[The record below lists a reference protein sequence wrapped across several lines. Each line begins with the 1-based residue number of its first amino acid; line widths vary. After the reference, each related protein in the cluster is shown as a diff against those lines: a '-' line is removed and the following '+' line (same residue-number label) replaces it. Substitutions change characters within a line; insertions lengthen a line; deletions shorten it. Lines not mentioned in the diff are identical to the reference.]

1 MNMKVGKAMASA
13 VPSRNSEQP
22 AKGRGEGTLSVAET
36 APYGGCRRAAQRR
49 KADADHVARA
59 AKTSGRLLAALA
71 EAGAYGLCDPTD
83 DGMLVVRK
91 LRNGVSVGAG
101 RFALVLADDLVRND
115 LAHWERSASGRR
127 VLRMSAPG
135 ESHQRRLCAESDAPF
150 LNQHHETGFAT
161 RQGEAGPAR
170 LRVVLDE
177 SPLDWLRRRKD
188 PDGAPLIDEAAYQA
202 GERLRADITA
212 AGLLP
217 SVTSRWDPVRA
228 DGGPRGPAEATDRVI
243 AARQRIRNAFEA
255 VGADFG
261 DLLIDLCGFLKG
273 LEVIERERRWPPRS
287 AKVVVRIA
295 LARLAEHY
303 GLESVATGASAA
315 RRIRAWQSV
324 VAGATSPDA
333 LLN

>member
-1 MNMKVGKAMASA
+1 MSA
-13 VPSRNSEQP
+13 
-22 AKGRGEGTLSVAET
+22 AKG
-36 APYGGCRRAAQRR
+36 C
-49 KADADHVARA
+49 
-59 AKTSGRLLAALA
+59 GRLLAALA
-71 EAGAYGLCDPTD
+71 EEGAYGLCDPTD

-91 LRNGVSVGAG
+91 LRNGISVGAG
-101 RFALVLADDLVRND
+101 RFPLVLADDLVRND
-115 LAHWERSASGRR
+115 LARWERSAGSQR

-135 ESHQRRLCAESDAPF
+135 EARQRRLSAESDAPF
-150 LNQHHETGFAT
+150 LNQHHETGLAT

-177 SPLDWLRRRKD
+177 SPLDWLRRRKG

-243 AARQRIRNAFEA
+243 AARQRIRHAFEA

-273 LEVIERERRWPPRS
+273 LEAIERERRWPPRS

-303 GLESVATGASAA
+303 GFESVATGPSAA
-315 RRIRAWQSV
+315 RRICAWQSV
-324 VAGATSPDA
+324 VTGDMGPDA
-333 LLN
+333 RLS